1 MLIRQHGSGA
11 AQRQSL
17 TTLCSFSAFGAVSL
31 QAATRPE
38 VRKAIEAKDN
48 EKIQAEIAE
57 LEKEQEEIT
66 KLIAMLKNLEK

>member
-1 MLIRQHGSGA
+1 MK
-11 AQRQSL
+11 L
-17 TTLCSFSAFGAVSL
+17 TQQKLKQMIKEELNEMYRGFGIEIARSFEK
-31 QAATRPE
+31 RPE
-38 VRKAIEAKDN
+38 IRKAIETRDI